1 MPLPDRATALTE
13 LNHRQEVAIERIEF
27 AVSELAT
34 ALLTYAG
41 SKEAAQTAISQVR
54 AAVAPAIAGIVS
66 RER

>member
-1 MPLPDRATALTE
+1 MPLPDRAAALTG

-41 SKEAAQTAISQVR
+41 SKDAAQTAISQVR
-54 AAVAPAIAGIVS
+54 AAVQPALAGIVA
-66 RER
+66 REG

>member
-13 LNHRQEVAIERIEF
+13 LNHRQEVAIERIEY

-34 ALLTYAG
+34 ALLTYSG
-41 SKEAAQTAISQVR
+41 SSEAARSAIAQVR
-54 AAVAPAIAGIVS
+54 AAVAPAVAGILS